1 MITPNLTKKKTST
14 KCHFKPNCIIQASR
28 LLTYGTTNSK
38 PIAQAAPAPTGAP
51 RRTQYFLMHNQPT
64 ANFPQQAVPAFF

>member
-28 LLTYGTTNSK
+28 FFLYGTTNSEL
-38 PIAQAAPAPTGAP
+38 IAHLAGVASVDSHFDGVVVCLCVFLTWV
-51 RRTQYFLMHNQPT
+51 QYRK
-64 ANFPQQAVPAFF
+64 

>member
-28 LLTYGTTNSK
+28 FFLYGTTNSE

-51 RRTQYFLMHNQPT
+51 CRSPRRYALCLPVCRF
-64 ANFPQQAVPAFF
+64 FPHFVKIND